1 MGKLHFKTNVQIK
14 SIIGKDLINDDNIAI
29 LELVKNSFDA
39 DAKRV
44 DISFCNLK
52 ENDDKDD
59 KKEGDFTD
67 QTSRLIIR
75 DDGVGMNF
83 SDIDDKWLNIAYS
96 EKKSN
101 SKQYN
106 RMMAGAKGV
115 GRFSCDR
122 LGQFLNLYTRKKG
135 KECFLL
141 KIDWR
146 EFEID
151 DQKKEIQS
159 VDIEYE
165 VLNDIE
171 LEKKGISSFEQGVI
185 LEIIQLRSNWV
196 RFEDNKWNTDK
207 LSGLKKYLEKLINPN
222 QAFEKND
229 FGIYLNAPEFV
240 SENKSKSQNEKFI
253 GKVENTIFQKLDFK
267 TTSIEC
273 KSIGDG
279 NAILTTL
286 KDKGDTIFWIKEQS
300 DYYPEIQNFKITL
313 YYLNTYAKAFFTKQT
328 GMRPVSYGSVF
339 LFLNGFRIPPYGEEG
354 DDWLKLEQRRTQGY
368 ARFISARD
376 LVGQIEI
383 LDSNNSFQ
391 IVSSREGLVKND
403 NYEKLAE
410 RGGLFYRVLRRLER
424 YVVDGLNWD
433 SIPGNDKSRFSEIEK
448 KIISGD
454 LSEEDLEYQEDA
466 KTKRRRIFESIHS
479 IINANPQK
487 VIELY
492 INENLIESKIIE
504 EKELAEQEFSR
515 LLFDFENK
523 KISGDL
529 LAQILQKKAQKSKEL
544 EKQLADF
551 SKYTTNEATAK
562 AIAEIQSYKDTIEKQ
577 AAIIESLQKQL
588 EEKEKERASAQSDAD
603 ERIKEAEKKRKEA
616 ERKAEEER
624 RKAEKEEIKR
634 KEAERKAEE
643 ERWAKEMAERER
655 DIQIQ
660 KNKYLSATR
669 HLTPDV
675 RDILHVI
682 KLSSDDAIGII
693 STAKFQLSNNKTE
706 ELRASLDEFEYHIN
720 KINKLSRL
728 ITKADLTLLTQSNLV
743 DISTFI
749 EEYLDNFKKSFK
761 IQYHSTMTEPLEKK
775 IPVLDLS
782 IVLDNLKSNSEK
794 AGATEL
800 RLDFSRE
807 GRTYIVDFSDNGV
820 GVDLNYFTPESI
832 FEEGITNR
840 RGGSGIGLSTIRERM
855 RENLNG
861 NIEFLGNGLHF
872 NSGAT
877 FRLTFE

>member
-1 MGKLHFKTNVQIK
+1 MGNLHFKTNVQIK

-52 ENDDKDD
+52 NNDDKEGN
-59 KKEGDFTD
+59 KEHPFSEK
-67 QTSRLIIR
+67 TSRIIIR
-75 DDGVGMNF
+75 DDGVGMDL

-101 SKQYN
+101 SRQYN

-122 LGQFLNLYTRKKG
+122 LGRYLNLYTRKKG

-141 KIDWR
+141 KIDWSK
-146 EFEID
+146 FEID

-165 VLNDIE
+165 TLNDID
-171 LEKKGISSFEQGVI
+171 LEKKGLASFKQGVL

-196 RFEDNKWNTDK
+196 RFDDEKWNTDK
-207 LSGLKKYLEKLINPN
+207 LSELKKYLEKLINPN

-229 FGIYLNAPEFV
+229 FGIYLNAPEFI
-240 SENKSKSQNEKFI
+240 SANNSKSQNEKFI

-279 NAILTTL
+279 KTILTTL

-354 DDWLKLEQRRTQGY
+354 DDWLKLEQRRSQGY
-368 ARFISARD
+368 ARYISARD

-383 LDSNNSFQ
+383 LDPNSSFQ
-391 IVSSREGLVKND
+391 IVSSREGVVKND

-433 SIPGNDKSRFSEIEK
+433 SIPEGDKTRFSEIEK
-448 KIISGD
+448 KIISGE
-454 LSEEDLEYQEDA
+454 LSEEDLKYQEDA
-466 KTKRRRIFESIHS
+466 KTKRRRIYESIHS

-515 LLFDFENK
+515 LLSDFENK

-529 LAQILQKKAQKSKEL
+529 LAQVLQKKARESKEL

-562 AIAEIQSYKDTIEKQ
+562 AIAELQSYKETIEKQ
-577 AAIIESLQKQL
+577 AKIIESLQKQL
-588 EEKEKERASAQSDAD
+588 EEKEKEIASTQTTAE
-603 ERIKEAEKKRKEA
+603 ERIKEAEKKQREA
-616 ERKAEEER
+616 EQKQREAEADRDIIKQKNRYLESTRTISAEEESFIHIINVYS
-624 RKAEKEEIKR
+624 AEINPAFEKISEIAATNTIPKELIKEI
-634 KEAERKAEE
+634 
-643 ERWAKEMAERER
+643 
-655 DIQIQ
+655 
-660 KNKYLSATR
+660 SV
-669 HLTPDV
+669 V
-675 RDILHVI
+675 RTFFDKVLN
-682 KLSSDDAIGII
+682 A
-693 STAKFQLSNNKTE
+693 
-706 ELRASLDEFEYHIN
+706 ASL
-720 KINKLSRL
+720 L
-728 ITKADLTLLTQSNLV
+728 TKANIKQLANKEIINL
-743 DISTFI
+743 SKYI
-749 EEYLDNFKKSFK
+749 EEYIQTCSETLFRDIDFK
-761 IQYHSTMTEPLEKK
+761 IVNNNNAEYYGAYSMLD
-775 IPVLDLS
+775 ISVL
-782 IVLDNLKSNSEK
+782 LDNLISNAKKENADSIQVNIFEENGK
-794 AGATEL
+794 
-800 RLDFSRE
+800 
-807 GRTYIVDFSDNGV
+807 YIIDFSDSGKGV
-820 GVDLNYFTPESI
+820 LDSALLGERMFELGVTTRY
-832 FEEGITNR
+832 
-840 RGGSGIGLSTIRERM
+840 GGSGIGLASVKKIVTDMKGRVS
-855 RENLNG
+855 
-861 NIEFLGNGLHF
+861 FLGNNIYLK
-872 NSGAT
+872 GAT
-877 FRLTFE
+877 FRIEFDI

>member
-44 DISFCNLK
+44 DITFCNLK
-52 ENDDKDD
+52 NNDDKEE
-59 KKEGDFTD
+59 KKNEPYTD
-67 QTSRLIIR
+67 ETSRLIIR
-75 DDGVGMNF
+75 DDGVGMDL

-101 SKQYN
+101 SKQYD

-122 LGQFLNLYTRKKG
+122 LGQFLNLYTRKNG

-151 DQKKEIQS
+151 NPKKEIQS
-159 VDIEYE
+159 IDIEYE

-196 RFEDNKWNTDK
+196 RLEDNKWNTDK
-207 LSGLKKYLEKLINPN
+207 LAGLKKYLEKLINPN

-229 FGIYLNAPEFV
+229 FGIYLNALEFV
-240 SENKSKSQNEKFI
+240 SENESKSQNEKFI
-253 GKVENTIFQKLDFK
+253 GKVENTIFQKLDFR

-273 KSIGDG
+273 KSIEDG
-279 NAILTTL
+279 KIILTTL
-286 KDKGDTIFWIKEQS
+286 KDKGDTIFWIKELS
-300 DYYPEIQNFKITL
+300 DFYPEIQNFKITL

-354 DDWLKLEQRRTQGY
+354 DDWLKLEQRRSQGY

-403 NYEKLAE
+403 SYEKLAE
-410 RGGLFYRVLRRLER
+410 KGGLFYRVLRRLEK

-433 SIPGNDKSRFSEIEK
+433 SIPEGDKNKVSVIEK
-448 KIISGD
+448 KIISGE
-454 LSEEDLEYQEDA
+454 LSEEDLKYQEDA
-466 KTKRRRIFESIHS
+466 KTKRRRIYESIHS
-479 IINANPQK
+479 IINANPKK
-487 VIELY
+487 VVELY
-492 INENLIESKIIE
+492 IDEGLIESKIIE

-515 LLFDFENK
+515 LLSDFENK

-529 LAQILQKKAQKSKEL
+529 LAQILQKKAQESKDL
-544 EKQLADF
+544 EKQLAEF
-551 SKYTTNEATAK
+551 SKFTTNEATTK
-562 AIAEIQSYKDTIEKQ
+562 AIAELQSYKETIEKQ
-577 AAIIESLQKQL
+577 AKIIESLQKQL
-588 EEKEKERASAQSDAD
+588 EEKEKEIVSTQKNAS
-603 ERIKEAEKKRKEA
+603 ERIKEAENKAEIEKKKREY
-616 ERKAEEER
+616 
-624 RKAEKEEIKR
+624 
-634 KEAERKAEE
+634 
-643 ERWAKEMAERER
+643 AERER
-655 DIQIQ
+655 DVQIQ
-660 KNKYLSATR
+660 KNKYLAATR
-669 HLTPDV
+669 NTTKEVQDL
-675 RDILHVI
+675 IHVI
-682 KLSSDDAIGII
+682 LISSNDALGVI
-693 STAKFQLSNNKTE
+693 STAKSQLANNDVND
-706 ELRASLDEFEYHIN
+706 LRATLDEFEYHIT
-720 KINKLSRL
+720 KINILSKL
-728 ITKADLTLLTQSNLV
+728 ITKADLALLAQTGLV
-743 DISTFI
+743 DIQAFM
-749 EEYLDNFKKSFK
+749 EEYLANYNKSFNV
-761 IQYHSTMTEPLEKK
+761 QYHSTLVEPLEKK
-775 IPVLDLS
+775 ISILDLS
-782 IVLDNLKSNSEK
+782 IVIDNLKSNSEK

-800 RLDFSRE
+800 RLDFSRN
-807 GRTYIVDFSDNGV
+807 GRTYIVDFTDNGV
-820 GVDLNYFTPESI
+820 GVDLNAFTPENI
-832 FEEGITNR
+832 FEEGVTNR
-840 RGGSGIGLSTIRERM
+840 RGGSGIGLSTIKERM

-861 NIEFLGNGLHF
+861 DITFLGNGLHF
-872 NSGAT
+872 KTGAT

>member
-1 MGKLHFKTNVQIK
+1 MGNLHFKTNVQIK

-52 ENDDKDD
+52 NNDDKEGN
-59 KKEGDFTD
+59 KEHPFSEK
-67 QTSRLIIR
+67 TSRIIIR
-75 DDGVGMNF
+75 DDGVGMDL

-101 SKQYN
+101 SRQYN

-122 LGQFLNLYTRKKG
+122 LGQYLNLYTRKKG
-135 KECFLL
+135 KECLLL
-141 KIDWR
+141 KIDWSK
-146 EFEID
+146 FEID

-165 VLNDIE
+165 TLNDID
-171 LEKKGISSFEQGVI
+171 LEKKGLASFKQGVI
-185 LEIIQLRSNWV
+185 LEIVRLRSNWV
-196 RFEDNKWNTDK
+196 RFDDEKWNTDK
-207 LSGLKKYLEKLINPN
+207 LAELKKYLEKLINPN

-240 SENKSKSQNEKFI
+240 SENNSKSQNEKFI

-273 KSIGDG
+273 KSIEDG
-279 NAILTTL
+279 ETILTTL

-410 RGGLFYRVLRRLER
+410 RGGLFYRVLRRLEK

-433 SIPGNDKSRFSEIEK
+433 SIPESDKTRFSEIEK
-448 KIISGD
+448 KIISGE
-454 LSEEDLEYQEDA
+454 LLEEDLKYQEDA
-466 KTKRRRIFESIHS
+466 KTKRRRIYESIHS
-479 IINANPQK
+479 IINASPQK

-492 INENLIESKIIE
+492 INEDLIESKIIE

-515 LLFDFENK
+515 LLSDFENK

-529 LAQILQKKAQKSKEL
+529 LAQILQKKARESKEL

-562 AIAEIQSYKDTIEKQ
+562 AIAELQSYKETIEKQ
-577 AAIIESLQKQL
+577 AKIIESLQKQL
-588 EEKEKERASAQSDAD
+588 KEKEKEIASTQTTAE
-603 ERIKEAEKKRKEA
+603 ERIKEAEKKQREA
-616 ERKAEEER
+616 EQKQREAEADRDIIKQKNRYLESTRTISAEEESFIHIINVYS
-624 RKAEKEEIKR
+624 AEINPAFEKISEIAATNTIPKELIKEI
-634 KEAERKAEE
+634 
-643 ERWAKEMAERER
+643 
-655 DIQIQ
+655 
-660 KNKYLSATR
+660 SV
-669 HLTPDV
+669 V
-675 RDILHVI
+675 RTFFDKVLN
-682 KLSSDDAIGII
+682 A
-693 STAKFQLSNNKTE
+693 
-706 ELRASLDEFEYHIN
+706 ASL
-720 KINKLSRL
+720 L
-728 ITKADLTLLTQSNLV
+728 TKANIKQLANKEIINL
-743 DISTFI
+743 SKYI
-749 EEYLDNFKKSFK
+749 EEYIQTCSEILFRDIDFK
-761 IQYHSTMTEPLEKK
+761 IVNNNNVEYYGAYSMLD
-775 IPVLDLS
+775 ISVL
-782 IVLDNLKSNSEK
+782 LDNLISNAKKENADSIQVNIFEENGK
-794 AGATEL
+794 
-800 RLDFSRE
+800 
-807 GRTYIVDFSDNGV
+807 YIIDFSDSGKGV
-820 GVDLNYFTPESI
+820 LDSALLGERMFELGVTTRY
-832 FEEGITNR
+832 
-840 RGGSGIGLSTIRERM
+840 GGSGIGLASVKKIVTDMKGRVS
-855 RENLNG
+855 
-861 NIEFLGNGLHF
+861 FLGNNIYLK
-872 NSGAT
+872 GAT
-877 FRLTFE
+877 FRIEFDI

>member
-1 MGKLHFKTNVQIK
+1 MGNLHFKTNVQIK

-52 ENDDKDD
+52 YNDDKEGN
-59 KKEGDFTD
+59 KEYPFSGK
-67 QTSRLIIR
+67 TSRIIIR
-75 DDGVGMNF
+75 DDGVGMDL

-101 SKQYN
+101 SRQYN

-122 LGQFLNLYTRKKG
+122 LGHYLNLYTRKKG

-141 KIDWR
+141 KIDWSK
-146 EFEID
+146 FEID

-165 VLNDIE
+165 TLNDID
-171 LEKKGISSFEQGVI
+171 LEKKGLASFKQGVI

-196 RFEDNKWNTDK
+196 RFDDEKWNTDK
-207 LSGLKKYLEKLINPN
+207 LAELKKYLEKLINPN

-229 FGIYLNAPEFV
+229 FGIYLDAPEFI
-240 SENKSKSQNEKFI
+240 SENNSKSQNEKFI

-279 NAILTTL
+279 KTILTTL

-354 DDWLKLEQRRTQGY
+354 DDWLKLEQRRSQGY
-368 ARFISARD
+368 ARYISARD

-391 IVSSREGLVKND
+391 IVSSREGVVKND

-433 SIPGNDKSRFSEIEK
+433 SIPENDKSRFSEIEK
-448 KIISGD
+448 KIISGE
-454 LSEEDLEYQEDA
+454 LSEEDLKYQEDA
-466 KTKRRRIFESIHS
+466 KTKRKRIYESIHS
-479 IINANPQK
+479 IINASPQK

-492 INENLIESKIIE
+492 INENLIESKINE

-515 LLFDFENK
+515 LLSDFENK

-529 LAQILQKKAQKSKEL
+529 LAQILQKKAQESKEL
-544 EKQLADF
+544 ERQLADF

-562 AIAEIQSYKDTIEKQ
+562 AIAEIQSYKDAIEKQ
-577 AAIIESLQKQL
+577 AAIIKELQKEL
-588 EEKEKERASAQSDAD
+588 ENKEKELASTQSNAD
-603 ERIKEAEKKRKEA
+603 ERIKAAEQKQREAEHKAKEEEEKRKKVEIELKQRTRQNLFLQSVGSLDTDRILKYHHDIRIHA
-616 ERKAEEER
+616 ATIHNTIGQILRKANQGSLSIEDTVKMIER
-624 RKAEKEEIKR
+624 ISRANDKITSIAQFATKANYSINADTINADIVNYIDEYINNVLPEFYGDLQLHCSIKSCTKVIDFSPLEASIFIDNLVSNTVKANAKHFDVVFEKDNDAVCMTI
-634 KEAERKAEE
+634 
-643 ERWAKEMAERER
+643 
-655 DIQIQ
+655 
-660 KNKYLSATR
+660 
-669 HLTPDV
+669 
-675 RDILHVI
+675 
-682 KLSSDDAIGII
+682 SDDGDG
-693 STAKFQLSNNKTE
+693 LSP
-706 ELRASLDEFEYHIN
+706 
-720 KINKLSRL
+720 
-728 ITKADLTLLTQSNLV
+728 
-743 DISTFI
+743 DIVNPNSI
-749 EEYLDNFKKSFK
+749 
-761 IQYHSTMTEPLEKK
+761 LEK
-775 IPVLDLS
+775 
-782 IVLDNLKSNSEK
+782 
-794 AGATEL
+794 GYT
-800 RLDFSRE
+800 
-807 GRTYIVDFSDNGV
+807 T
-820 GVDLNYFTPESI
+820 
-832 FEEGITNR
+832 TN
-840 RGGSGIGLSTIRERM
+840 GSGLGLYNVASFVNTVM
-855 RENLNG
+855 HGSVSVENNQGKRGFKLR
-861 NIEFLGNGLHF
+861 IKF
-872 NSGAT
+872 
-877 FRLTFE
+877 